1 MNELIEVLQ
10 KRKKNN
16 NNVYDKIN
24 DLICIMENKEDWL
37 NKVII
42 EELKKID
49 KMNLTCDE
57 TQVKKIIINDII
69 ELFNKKN
76 YIERFIY
83 ENLTIYEYSNKIDI
97 YSKCFNEKIL
107 SQLKEILKDEFGF
120 KELPPIIIVWDDKKN
135 KKKIFTRS
143 SAFIEEDCVN
153 LIMSL
158 KVQKLS
164 LPLSKKYNPII
175 NKELKK

>member
-1 MNELIEVLQ
+1 
-10 KRKKNN
+10 
-16 NNVYDKIN
+16 
-24 DLICIMENKEDWL
+24 
-37 NKVII
+37 
-42 EELKKID
+42 
-49 KMNLTCDE
+49 MNLTCDE

-120 KELPPIIIVWDDKKN
+120 KELPPIIIV
-135 KKKIFTRS
+135 
-143 SAFIEEDCVN
+143 
-153 LIMSL
+153 
-158 KVQKLS
+158 
-164 LPLSKKYNPII
+164 
-175 NKELKK
+175 